1 MKIFQLNNF
10 AKFISILF
18 TVLIIFIFSF
28 FLFISLKPL
37 KISKQFFNENFLN
50 LEEFNTKRIDGIYF
64 RFNKVSKNFEI
75 IIENLDTEFFSIPD
89 LLIATDFKSIIKG
102 DLKPKILKIYDARFN
117 FTLSDRFM
125 QNYELSPNIFF
136 HSFNKK
142 QISKNEQFENFLSNF
157 KIIEINNS
165 FIELANKEEKRII
178 LEPVDIKIINQK
190 NIKSISLSISEL
202 ENLER
207 PSSKLKLEISSDN
220 NLYNINIKQENFDV
234 GKLGNFFF
242 EEFKKFKKLTL
253 SGESK
258 LILSEDFNPIEAKS
272 DLRVIAKFDGN
283 FENNDERMFIEN
295 AKINLFF
302 KNNDLLVNS
311 DFIYDDSF
319 IKLKIE
325 KKNKC
330 YLNIKSNNFSFEKLL
345 KFWPAEIKTSARNWV
360 KNNLVGK
367 IDNLDL
373 VLSSELDKIFNITS
387 ISGSVDYSET
397 MMTYLYGMPRILDI
411 SGKLDI
417 TNEKLSFELENG
429 FSRNMEIK
437 SGSIEIYDLD
447 KPTERA
453 KIFLDIDT
461 DVIDLKN
468 YLAFSP
474 IKKKNIKN
482 FKNLQEK

>member
-242 EEFKKFKKLTL
+242 EEFKKFKRLTL

-272 DLRVIAKFDGN
+272 DLRVTAKFDGN

-345 KFWPAEIKTSARNWV
+345 KFWPADK
-360 KNNLVGK
+360 
-367 IDNLDL
+367 DL
-373 VLSSELDKIFNITS
+373 SK
-387 ISGSVDYSET
+387 
-397 MMTYLYGMPRILDI
+397 
-411 SGKLDI
+411 KL
-417 TNEKLSFELENG
+417 G
-429 FSRNMEIK
+429 
-437 SGSIEIYDLD
+437 
-447 KPTERA
+447 
-453 KIFLDIDT
+453 
-461 DVIDLKN
+461 
-468 YLAFSP
+468 
-474 IKKKNIKN
+474 
-482 FKNLQEK
+482 